1 MGRVLNKS
9 VAIDIPIVV
18 HPLKSGLN
26 IRPKVLDESL
36 ISRPLV
42 VLASEH
48 YEQRRGID
56 ATVVTC
62 KRNLSQIRHLAMS
75 QLVKNFPRFC
85 FARLVNLGSLR
96 FSQKFQNP
104 LRDRRIDPQSLE
116 RGDDAVAAE
125 HCAEPRNAGV
135 WIVPLTVANG

>member
-56 ATVVTC
+56 AAVVTC
-62 KRNLSQIRHLAMS
+62 KWNLAQIRHLAVS

-85 FARLVNLGSLR
+85 FARLIDLR
-96 FSQKFQNP
+96 GLCFS
-104 LRDRRIDPQSLE
+104 
-116 RGDDAVAAE
+116 
-125 HCAEPRNAGV
+125 
-135 WIVPLTVANG
+135 